1 MKSKILIGL
10 ILIFLVIGTVNA
22 ADINDYKLPDNFKV
36 ESEFWA
42 SNGDYGI
49 GIYEYQDSD
58 YETFFTNT
66 SESTV
71 YIADNITNYT
81 DSDTNTVGCDELVE
95 IDGEKFLIE
104 SYFEGTDDSKI
115 KDCYDF
121 LLDFNELNNFE
132 PLEV

>member
-1 MKSKILIGL
+1 MKKI
-10 ILIFLVIGTVNA
+10 ILFLTIFLIIGAVSA
-22 ADINDYKLPDNFKV
+22 ADINDYKLPDNFNV

-49 GIYEYQDSD
+49 GIYEYEDSD

-66 SESTV
+66 TESTV

-81 DSDTNTVGCDELVE
+81 DTESSTVGCDEIVD
-95 IDGEKFLIE
+95 INGEKYLIE
-104 SYFEGTDDSKI
+104 CYFEGTDDSKI

-121 LLDFNELNNFE
+121 LLEFNKLNNLE
-132 PLEV
+132 PIAV